1 MISKI
6 KSLSKD
12 TLIYGTGTMVARFLN
27 FLLVPFYTNFIPP
40 AEYGVISNIFA
51 YIAILNVFFSLGLES
66 GFFRFSAF
74 LEIGDKKENFSI
86 PFFTVAINSLLLS
99 SIIFFIP
106 GLFAPIFSVTE
117 ANFDLIKYTALILF
131 FDAIVLVPF
140 ANLRL
145 NKKPLKFSIIKI
157 INIVVNV
164 LMNIILIVIFKFG
177 IEAILISNLV
187 ASVITFIV
195 LLPDIIP
202 NLKLKFNR
210 ELFNEIIKFSLPY
223 IPAGISANIIQVINR
238 PMMIYLTDESTT
250 GIFTANYKL
259 GIIMMIFVT
268 MFDFA
273 WRPFFLNNAK
283 DPDAKKLF
291 SKVTTLFVVAA
302 SLICLVTSVFLNDII
317 MMFGESYRTGQY
329 IVPIILMAY
338 LFNGLYINMMPG
350 IYFKKKTKYLP
361 YITGAAAIANVIF
374 NFLLIPKFN
383 MIGAA
388 VSTLISY
395 VIMAVSLYFV
405 SQKFYKINYEIS
417 KILFLIISV
426 SIFISGFFI
435 LDMHNLFLKLLIIVI
450 FVCLIFLVKILRI
463 ENIKQIFVLSK
474 R

>member
-74 LEIGDKKENFSI
+74 LEVGDKKENFSI

-99 SIIFFIP
+99 SIIFFVP

-117 ANFDLIKYTALILF
+117 ANYDLIKYTALILF

-145 NKKPLKFSIIKI
+145 NKKPVKFSVIKI
-157 INIVVNV
+157 INIIVNV
-164 LMNIILIVIFKFG
+164 VMNILLIVVFKFG
-177 IEAILISNLV
+177 IEAILISNLA
-187 ASVITFIV
+187 ASIITFLV
-195 LLPDIIP
+195 LLPEIIP
-202 NLKLKFNR
+202 NIKLKFNR
-210 ELFNEIIKFSLPY
+210 KLFDELIKFSLPY

-238 PMMIYLTDESTT
+238 PLMLYLTDESTT

-283 DPDAKKLF
+283 DPEAKKLF
-291 SKVTTLFVVAA
+291 SKVTTLFVVTG
-302 SLICLVTSVFLNDII
+302 SLICLITSVFLNDII
-317 MMFGESYRTGQY
+317 LIFGSSYRTGQY
-329 IVPIILMAY
+329 IVPVILLAY
-338 LFNGLYINMMPG
+338 LFNGIYVNLMPG

-361 YITGAAAIANVIF
+361 YITGVAAIANVIC
-374 NFLLIPKFN
+374 NLLLIPHFN
-383 MIGAA
+383 MMGAA
-388 VSTLISY
+388 ISTLISY
-395 VIMAVSLYFV
+395 VIMAVCLYFV
-405 SQKFYKINYEIS
+405 SQKYYKIDYEKG
-417 KILFLIISV
+417 KILFLIFFV
-426 SIFISGFFI
+426 SILISGFYY
-435 LDMHNLFLKLLIIVI
+435 LDIHNLFFKLLIIII
-450 FVCLIFLVKILRI
+450 FVSSVFIVKIL
-463 ENIKQIFVLSK
+463 KFDSLKKIFVLSK
-474 R
+474 K